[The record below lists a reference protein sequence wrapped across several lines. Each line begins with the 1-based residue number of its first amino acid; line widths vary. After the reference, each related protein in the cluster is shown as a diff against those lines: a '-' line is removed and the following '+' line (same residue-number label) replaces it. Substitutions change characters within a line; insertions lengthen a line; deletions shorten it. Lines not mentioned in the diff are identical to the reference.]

1 MISEN
6 TITPSVSIAVAVRP
20 CCKGNICEQQ
30 ISPLSTL
37 CVAGR
42 IRICKVQGDRK
53 LCARMAAM
61 GLYPGI
67 EGELLCP
74 DNGSQCILRVDGGR
88 FCLDRSMSENILVSA
103 N

>member
-6 TITPSVSIAVAVRP
+6 TTTSLLSIAEALKL
-20 CCKGNICEQQ
+20 CCTGGKCKQQ
-30 ISPLSTL
+30 ISPLSSL
-37 CVAGR
+37 CHAGR

-61 GLYPGI
+61 GIYPGT
-67 EGELLCP
+67 EGDLLCP
-74 DNGSQCILRVDGGR
+74 DNGSKCILRISGGSL
-88 FCLDRSMSENILVSA
+88 CLDHSMSENILVSA